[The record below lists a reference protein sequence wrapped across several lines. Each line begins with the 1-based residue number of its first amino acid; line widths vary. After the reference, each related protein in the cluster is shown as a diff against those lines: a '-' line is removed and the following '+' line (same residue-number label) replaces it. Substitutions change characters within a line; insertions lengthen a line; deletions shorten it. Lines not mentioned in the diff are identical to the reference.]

1 MKPKILVTFTLL
13 FLNSLAL
20 IAQNSTED
28 FFRST
33 GKIYSVLA
41 VVIILFA
48 VIIFFLLRLE
58 SKIGKL
64 EKRINNE

>member
-1 MKPKILVTFTLL
+1 MKPKILVISAFL
-13 FLNSLAL
+13 FLHSIAL
-20 IAQNSTED
+20 FAQNSTED

-33 GKIYSVLA
+33 GKIYTVLA

-48 VIIFFLLRLE
+48 VILFFLMRLE

-64 EKRINNE
+64 EKRIKNE